1 MLFYCFKSKFP
12 ILQKC
17 KFKNNLL
24 FYTVDGRFP
33 AKIPANFLIWPGPG
47 LKCYPAPDRGPAAGI
62 PATKSRPICKVWP
75 GPG

>member
-12 ILQKC
+12 ILQMC

-47 LKCYPAPDRGPAAGI
+47 PGLKCYPGTRPGTGGRDPGHKI
-62 PATKSRPICKVWP
+62 PANL
-75 GPG
+75 

>member
-1 MLFYCFKSKFP
+1 MLFYCFTSKFP

-17 KFKNNLL
+17 TFKNNLL
-24 FYTVDGRFP
+24 FYTVDGRSPPKSPPIFNL
-33 AKIPANFLIWPGPG
+33 AGPG
-47 LKCYPAPDRGPAAGI
+47 LKCYPGTRPGTGI